1 VHVYVRIARFEGGD
15 AAGADA
21 TIARIREQMESD
33 SPPPGLEGATRVL
46 ILFDKEK
53 GLGLGMT
60 FFDSQEDMRR
70 GDEALNAMSPEGSAR
85 RTSVEMYEV
94 ALDQQIS

>member
-1 VHVYVRIARFEGGD
+1 MYVRIARFDGGD

-21 TIARIREQMESD
+21 TLARVREQLD
-33 SPPPGLEGATRVL
+33 SGNPPAGLEGAKRVL
-46 ILFDKEK
+46 MLFDTEK
-53 GLGLGMT
+53 TRGIGMT
-60 FFDSQEDMRR
+60 FFDSQEEMRR
-70 GDEALNAMSPEGSAR
+70 GDEALNAMSPEGSAQ